1 MPQDRL
7 TELKL
12 HGIGLMKKVHKTK
25 IFRNLEE
32 KQALQLQDNAK
43 KPQQSRIMP
52 KNPNNSAG
60 PALSYGSCSEKRL
73 RSDGS
78 ASVLSVTCKKTNTLT
93 IFVSIHNIFKNTYS
107 ARNQGSLQKQK
118 QRWSLKKKWSMPNIS
133 LCCMWITAR
142 F

>member
-78 ASVLSVTCKKTNTLT
+78 ASVLSVPAKRQTRSPFLYPSITFLKIHTLLET
-93 IFVSIHNIFKNTYS
+93 KEVYRS
-107 ARNQGSLQKQK
+107 RNKDE
-118 QRWSLKKKWSMPNIS
+118 
-133 LCCMWITAR
+133 A
-142 F
+142 